1 MDDAKSFGL
10 RLLEL
15 RGWRDLTLREAA
27 GLAGL
32 SFSFWGQVERG
43 EKEVNSRKTLEA
55 MAAALRVHPSDL
67 TEHPWAP
74 RDAAGAAANA
84 GLAAVAS
91 ALERFQLGAD
101 PDVPMR
107 PWPQVTEDLRRLVT
121 TMRWTGDYAAQSA
134 LAPVVLGELYG
145 AYLRLPDQRR
155 EVLLG
160 LMDAYQSVMWTT
172 TRLGDHGLPI
182 LAARAVEQCA
192 EELGDPVWLGYA
204 AWIRGAATG
213 SLDRAAH
220 YQRSVAAAESLTSRL
235 SRGDALQA
243 CGMLHLSAA
252 QAAGALA
259 DRDTAATHLQEASA
273 LAARMDTE
281 VGTFADLRFGPTNV
295 AIWRTEIAMTLHEPG
310 QALEAARTAHPEL
323 LPSFSHQA
331 GFWADVGRAWAG
343 EKKTREK
350 AVRVLVH
357 AEQLAPQRIH
367 LSLLVREVVS
377 GLLRQALSEAGRREL
392 RNLAWRMGLAPA
404 RGARPQGT

>member
-1 MDDAKSFGL
+1 M
-10 RLLEL
+10 
-15 RGWRDLTLREAA
+15 
-27 GLAGL
+27 AGL
-32 SFSFWGQVERG
+32 SYSFWGQVERG
-43 EKEVNSRKTLEA
+43 EREVNSRKTLEA

-84 GLAAVAS
+84 GLTAVAS

-107 PWPQVTEDLRRLVT
+107 PWPQVTEDLRRLD
-121 TMRWTGDYAAQSA
+121 TMSLAGDYAAQSV

-145 AYLRLPDQRR
+145 VYLRLPDQRR

-182 LAARAVEQCA
+182 LAVRAVEQCA
-192 EELGDPVWLGYA
+192 EALGDPVWLGYA

-213 SLDRAAH
+213 PLDRPAH
-220 YQRSVAAAESLTSRL
+220 YQRSVAAAESLTSQL

-259 DRDTAATHLQEASA
+259 DRDSAVTHLQEAAA

-281 VGTFADLRFGPTNV
+281 VGTWAGLHFGPTNV
-295 AIWRTEIAMTLHEPG
+295 SVWSTEIAMTLHQPG
-310 QALEAARTAHPEL
+310 QALEAARAAHPEI

-392 RNLAWRMGLAPA
+392 RVLAWRMGLAPT
-404 RGARPQGT
+404 RGAGPVGR